1 MRKLAAT
8 VLALAA
14 VACDSDSDDRG
25 PFDYLFSTPTGRFLQ
40 VSSYDTSGG
49 NRDRLEIAPGDSA
62 TLLDFEGPGIIQRI
76 WITVSSS
83 DPHYLR
89 RIALEMYWDDES
101 EPSVSV
107 PLGDF
112 FGNGFDKRH
121 YASLL
126 MGVSS
131 GGFYC
136 YVPMPFRKRARI
148 VVRNGT
154 GREIDAFY
162 YHIGLVQVD
171 DLPRDVT
178 TFHARWNRDI
188 RTDTDEPHEV
198 IAAVGSGRFIG
209 MSLNA
214 ESYRDNLEFLEGD
227 EFFHVDGEFRG
238 QGTGTED
245 YFNGGWYFQHGE
257 FEAPFHGV
265 VVKDDEL
272 GRIAAYRWHVL
283 DPIAFEDSIRIELEH
298 GHDNAEVADYATVAY
313 WYQTEPHAAFPV
325 LPAPHERRV
334 LGVKIA
340 PGATLVGDLRVR
352 EGDEVRTLV
361 APVPRPDRYE
371 VLVYPRGGPGY
382 GTAFYSVAGRSSV
395 GVNLNTVDSN
405 TVLRPVSLGVISAHE
420 AAEIVMGPAAAALPA
435 AVELRPVQNWA
446 TEWNVVGPWPN
457 PRTLGTELSAAV
469 DSSYGPEKDPS
480 LTASYSTPWSDR
492 NRWRRASASPD
503 GQIRLN
509 PHFTPNE
516 WVAAYAQ
523 AFLYS
528 PVEQAATLLFGA
540 DDAHVLWVNGNRVS
554 ERQGRHISRADE
566 LEVTVP
572 LVAGWNRVLLKVAD
586 LDGGWAFQM
595 RVADPGGVYRWAA
608 NP

>member
-8 VLALAA
+8 LIAIAAL
-14 VACDSDSDDRG
+14 ACDSDSGQHG

-40 VSSYDTSGG
+40 VSSYDTTGG
-49 NRDRLEIAPGDSA
+49 NRDRLEIAAGA
-62 TLLDFEGPGIIQRI
+62 TAALLDIAGPGVIQRI

-89 RIALEMYWDDES
+89 RIALEMYWDGES

-136 YVPMPFRKRARI
+136 YVPMPFRERARI

-162 YHIGLVQVD
+162 YHIGLVQVEG
-171 DLPRDVT
+171 LPRDVP

-209 MSLNA
+209 MSMNA
-214 ESYRDNLEFLEGD
+214 ESYRDNLEFLDGD
-227 EFFHVDGEFRG
+227 EFFYVDGEFRG

-265 VVKDDEL
+265 VVKDDTL

-298 GHDNAEVADYATVAY
+298 GQDNVEVADYATVAY
-313 WYQTEPHAAFPV
+313 WYQTEPHAAFPA
-325 LPAPHERRV
+325 LQPPNERRT
-334 LGVKIA
+334 LGVKVA
-340 PGATLVGDLRVR
+340 PGATLTNDMN
-352 EGDEVRTLV
+352 VRTSGDVRILTGV
-361 APVPRPDRYE
+361 VPRPDRYE
-371 VLVYPRGGPGY
+371 VLVYPRGGPSL
-382 GTAFYSVAGRSSV
+382 GTAHYGLASRLPVSID
-395 GVNLNTVDSN
+395 LNAVDSN
-405 TVLRPVSLGVISAHE
+405 DVLEPVSLGVTSASQAVE
-420 AAEIVMGPAAAALPA
+420 VELSPAGAPLPA
-435 AVELRPVQNWA
+435 AVELRPVRNWA

-469 DSSYGPEKDPS
+469 DSSYAPEKDPAI
-480 LTASYSTPWSDR
+480 TASYSSPWSDR
-492 NRWRRASASPD
+492 VRWKRASASPD

-528 PVEQAATLLFGA
+528 PVEQEATLLFGA
-540 DDAHVLWVNGNRVS
+540 DDAHVLWVNGDRVS

-572 LVAGWNRVLLKVAD
+572 LLAGWNRVLLKVAD